1 MDRDYL
7 NKILRSKSLTAMQ
20 YRIILTLITG
30 EYTKAQLAEE
40 LGVSQQSINPVTKQ
54 LLELDL
60 IKVVKTVGRNQ
71 YLTCNSDEIIYET
84 KVYNRELED
93 AQELYNEFKEFSYET
108 VDNLDIEE
116 FNKYKDAILL
126 ICKQELYTT
135 DSLVNQDSFFS
146 NLLKCEN
153 DDITS
158 SLYNIR
164 DNLSSSN
171 GINTTS
177 WAYSIGQDYGIN
189 VEYTFINKDITMDYI
204 DNLDEKTTEQEAWET
219 IVNEDVKITNITLI

>member
-108 VDNLDIEE
+108 VDNLDI
-116 FNKYKDAILL
+116 
-126 ICKQELYTT
+126 
-135 DSLVNQDSFFS
+135 
-146 NLLKCEN
+146 
-153 DDITS
+153 
-158 SLYNIR
+158 
-164 DNLSSSN
+164 
-171 GINTTS
+171 
-177 WAYSIGQDYGIN
+177 
-189 VEYTFINKDITMDYI
+189 
-204 DNLDEKTTEQEAWET
+204 
-219 IVNEDVKITNITLI
+219 